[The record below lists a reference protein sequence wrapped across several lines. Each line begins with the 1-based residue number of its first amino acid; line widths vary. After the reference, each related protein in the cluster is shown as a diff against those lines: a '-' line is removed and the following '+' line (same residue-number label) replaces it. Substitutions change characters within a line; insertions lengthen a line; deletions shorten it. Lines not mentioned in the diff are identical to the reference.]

1 MDQTVINRVIS
12 AYASRPTRP
21 SHAVMIDQGDAVLLL
36 FEDGTASITNA
47 VAVVRS
53 LTDEQVVNSADP
65 VSGLG
70 S

>member
-1 MDQTVINRVIS
+1 
-12 AYASRPTRP
+12 
-21 SHAVMIDQGDAVLLL
+21 MIDQGDAVLLL